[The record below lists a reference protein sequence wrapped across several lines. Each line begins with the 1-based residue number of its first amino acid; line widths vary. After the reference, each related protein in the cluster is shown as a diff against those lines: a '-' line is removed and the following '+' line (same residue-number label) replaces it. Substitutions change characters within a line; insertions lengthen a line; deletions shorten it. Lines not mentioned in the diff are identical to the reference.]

1 MNSQY
6 PSNIYANKQM
16 VDSENWSVTKT
27 PYRKWSIYEE
37 KTTNTQKTNH
47 SYVILIKLSS
57 IIVSWTST

>member
-1 MNSQY
+1 
-6 PSNIYANKQM
+6 M

-37 KTTNTQKTNH
+37 KTTNKQKTNH